1 MSEPIKVTIN
11 GKEIETEK
19 GAVLIDVC
27 RDNENSIPSFCY
39 YKDLEVQA
47 SCRMCL
53 VRIDKIAEAA
63 DVLHDQLHRRHGR
76 YNDESRDR
84 KGTALDGRV
93 LCSPT
98 IRSIARFAI
107 AAANASCRKSFS
119 IGATLKS
126 VLRNPK
132 TGSPRNIFR
141 RSWQTIRSDA
151 SCANAAPA
159 FVRSGWAKTRSKQA
173 IAAQIQ

>member
-53 VRIDKIAEAA
+53 VRIDKMPKLQTSCTIKCTDGMVVTTESPEIEKA
-63 DVLHDQLHRRHGR
+63 QRRWV
-76 YNDESRDR
+76 SS
-84 KGTALDGRV
+84 
-93 LCSPT
+93 CSPI

-107 AAANASCRKSFS
+107 AAANASCRK
-119 IGATLKS
+119 
-126 VLRNPK
+126 
-132 TGSPRNIFR
+132 
-141 RSWQTIRSDA
+141 
-151 SCANAAPA
+151 
-159 FVRSGWAKTRSKQA
+159 
-173 IAAQIQ
+173 